1 MCDSRKYDIFINMN
15 NFGVIKD
22 DGKTRNQL
30 VQEVG
35 RLREQC
41 ATLGQTVLEL
51 QRLEARIRDAQK
63 YAESIVD
70 AVREPLLVLDSH
82 LAVLTANHSFFA
94 SFNITSAETIGRF
107 IYELGGRQWDIPRLR
122 TLLEE
127 ILPSQ
132 SEFTGYEVELEFPTI
147 GRKIFMLNARE
158 VFQENIGARIILLAF
173 EDITSRKAMETT
185 LRHDS
190 THDSLTGLYNRAFF
204 DAELERLALGRMFPI
219 SIVMAD
225 VNKLKNA
232 NDTLGHEAGDNLIR
246 LAAQIILRA
255 FRAGDIVA
263 RLGGDEFA
271 ILLPETAASVAEEAV
286 GRINNCTEI
295 KSGQVS
301 IAFGIASAQNR
312 EQLAEALTMSDK
324 RMYIDKSRKKDM

>member
-1 MCDSRKYDIFINMN
+1 M
-15 NFGVIKD
+15 KD
-22 DGKTRNQL
+22 NKKSKIQL
-30 VQEVG
+30 IDEIG
-35 RLREQC
+35 TLRDQC
-41 ATLGQTVLEL
+41 ATLEQTVLEL
-51 QRLEARIRDAQK
+51 QRMEAGIRDAQK
-63 YAESIVD
+63 YAESIVN
-70 AVREPLLVLDSH
+70 AVREPLLVLDSN

-94 SFNITSAETIGRF
+94 SFDVTSAETIGRF

-132 SEFTGYEVELEFPTI
+132 SELTDYEVELEFSTI
-147 GRKIFMLNARE
+147 GRKVFMLNARE
-158 VFQENIGARIILLAF
+158 VFQEKTGSRIILLAF
-173 EDITSRKAMETT
+173 EDITNRKEVEVK

-204 DAELERLALGRMFPI
+204 DAELERLAQGRMFPI

-225 VNKLKNA
+225 VNKLKII
-232 NDTLGHEAGDNLIR
+232 NDTLGHELGDNLLR

-271 ILLPETAASVAEEAV
+271 VLLPETAANVAEEAV
-286 GRINNCTEI
+286 GRIKNCAEI
-295 KSGQVS
+295 TSGQVS

-312 EQLAEALTMSDK
+312 EQLAEALMMSDK
-324 RMYIDKSRKKDM
+324 RMYIDKSRHQDV